1 MTLPQSPARD
11 ALSRP
16 LHDLRIS
23 VIDRCNFRCTYC
35 MPKSKFGHDHQFLKR
50 AELLSNEQIV
60 SISKTA
66 VALGVKKIRLTG
78 GEPLLR
84 KGLHHLVYALKQIDG
99 LEDLSLTTNA
109 IILTKKNARL
119 LKAAGLD
126 RVNISLDALDDAT
139 FMQINDM
146 GMSVHRVMEGIQN
159 AADVGLAPVKVNMVV
174 QKGLN
179 EHSLLPMAR
188 HFHGTGHILRFIEY
202 MDVGQTNGWQKK
214 EVLTAKEM
222 INLINADMPIEPVD
236 PDYQGEVAKRWRYLD
251 GGGEIGFVSS
261 ISQPFC
267 RDCGRARVSAE
278 GKLYTCLFAGHG
290 YDLKPHMDKPE
301 SLKKYMGD
309 IWAQRQDRYS
319 ETRTQVSIL
328 KPKIEM
334 SYIGG

>member
-1 MTLPQSPARD
+1 MNAPQAPAQD

-50 AELLSNEQIV
+50 ADLLSNEEILTIA
-60 SISKTA
+60 SAA

-84 KGLHHLVYALKQIDG
+84 KGLHHLVRALKDIDG
-99 LEDLSLTTNA
+99 LEDLSLTTNG

-139 FMQINDM
+139 FMKINDM
-146 GMSVHRVMEGIQN
+146 GMSVHRVIEGINN
-159 AADVGLAPVKVNMVV
+159 AAEAGLAPVKINMVV

-202 MDVGQTNGWQKK
+202 MDVGQTNGWQKD
-214 EVLTAKEM
+214 EVLSAREMIEM
-222 INLINADMPIEPVD
+222 INAEMPIEPVN
-236 PDYQGEVAKRWRYLD
+236 PDYRGEVAKRWRYKD

-278 GKLYTCLFAGHG
+278 GMLYTCLFAGHG
-290 YDLKPHMDKPE
+290 YDLKPYLQDGAALTEHLGK
-301 SLKKYMGD
+301 
-309 IWAQRQDRYS
+309 IWSHRDDRYS
-319 ETRTQVSIL
+319 ETRTQTSIL